1 MEKIKTSTRTFAY
14 QILQSICSAVKF
26 YHILLNHP
34 GKQRL
39 LQGMHRHFHPDLRK
53 IIDNFHC
60 DACQKYKVDGRGF
73 GHLPARDVRTAPW
86 EQVYTDS
93 ISP

>member
-1 MEKIKTSTRTFAY
+1 MFAGEELMCYTEDGKDKGVDWKICLSDTA
-14 QILQSICSAVKF
+14 IHNAVKF
-26 YHILLNHP
+26 YYILLNHP

-39 LQGMHRHFHPDLRK
+39 LKLRK

-73 GHLPARDVRTAPW
+73 GHLPARDVRIAP
-86 EQVYTDS
+86 
-93 ISP
+93 